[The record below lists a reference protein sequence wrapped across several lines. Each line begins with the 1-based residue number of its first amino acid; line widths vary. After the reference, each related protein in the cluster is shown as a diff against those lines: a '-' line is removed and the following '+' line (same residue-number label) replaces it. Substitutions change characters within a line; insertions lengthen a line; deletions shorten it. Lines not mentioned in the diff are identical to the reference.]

1 MRTLR
6 TNAFLAVCGLTALA
20 SAQGPHTQPGFVAG
34 GPAAVSG
41 TAHALHMTPA
51 NSLEPFVDAYG
62 NQVVMP
68 TNYCGPGGGCP
79 PGMGGY
85 GAPGGNP
92 YGGGYA
98 NTEQCGPHYF
108 DFSAEYLHYFR
119 ADNPLSES
127 LIVSTDGFAN
137 DNLADVPARSVLS
150 GGDLGGADANGYR
163 LTGRIDV
170 GALSVAEFAYTGLY
184 SDDSGNAISNDPST
198 TFFSLFSRYG
208 TATNGAVGVAGSAGE
223 PTGSDFEETD
233 DAIQHGLDF
242 ESEIHSAEATYR
254 RYWVGHNPRVSGTLL
269 IGFRY
274 TSLEQALGFTSLAN
288 AGTAPVVPKSI
299 RIEAQSDNYLAG
311 VQVGGDVWV
320 TLLQGFRVGAEGKV
334 GLYNNDYS
342 HTSSVAASDGDPNG
356 FNTLVDDN
364 QAAFLAEGKLMAVA
378 DLTPSWSLKAGY
390 EVLFI
395 SELALAGDSFAL
407 AQPYGDING
416 IADTMSTFGSA
427 EANGEVFF
435 HGFSAGAEFVW

>member
-1 MRTLR
+1 M
-6 TNAFLAVCGLTALA
+6 AA
-20 SAQGPHTQPGFVAG
+20 AQGPLSQPGFVAG
-34 GPAAVSG
+34 GPAAASG
-41 TAHALHMTPA
+41 AAHALHMTPA
-51 NSLEPFVDAYG
+51 ASLDPFVDIYG
-62 NQVVMP
+62 NPVVMP

-79 PGMGGY
+79 PGMGG
-85 GAPGGNP
+85 G
-92 YGGGYA
+92 YGGPAGA
-98 NTEQCGPHYF
+98 GAFGGGASMNTEQCGPHYF

-119 ADNPLSES
+119 SKSPLSDS
-127 LIVSTDGFAN
+127 LAITTDGFAN
-137 DNLADVPARSVLS
+137 DPLTEVPARTVLS
-150 GGDLGGADANGYR
+150 GGDLGGADADGYR

-170 GALSVAEFAYTGLY
+170 GALSVAEFSYTGLF
-184 SDDSGNAISNDPST
+184 SDDSGDSIDNSPST
-198 TFFSLFSRYG
+198 TLFSIFSRYG
-208 TATNGAVGVAGSAGE
+208 TATNGAVGVGGSAGP

-233 DAIQHGLDF
+233 NAIRHSLDF

-274 TSLEQALGFTSLAN
+274 TSLEQALGFSSLAN
-288 AGTAPVVPKSI
+288 VGTAPVVPKSI
-299 RIEAQSDNYLAG
+299 RIESQADNYLAG

-320 TLLQGFRVGAEGKV
+320 TVLQGFRIGAEAKV

-342 HTSSVAASDGDPNG
+342 VSSSVLASDGDPSSG
-356 FNTLVDDN
+356 TSLMDDN

-390 EVLFI
+390 ELLFI

-416 IADTMSTFGSA
+416 ISDTLSTFGSA
-427 EANGEVFF
+427 DANGEVFF